1 MKKIEKLTPEQ
12 EAELPAFRQR
22 YLHIA
27 CGGGRIDRDTLQGHL
42 TAAYAMIGKPAPAL
56 FIFDSPAACML
67 ALKIFKMPK
76 ESQLRSQLRSQLESQ
91 LWSQLGSQLES
102 QLGSQL
108 RSQLES
114 QLWSQL
120 RSQLWSQLGSQLR
133 SQLWSQLWNQLWSQL
148 GSQLESQLGSQL
160 WSQLRSQLGSQL
172 WSQLWSQLGSQLG
185 SQLRSQL
192 RSQNIY
198 DSNYL
203 WGSQDLY
210 WLAFYR
216 FAQSIGVKYSK
227 KDAKALDIMEGIS
240 TQCEWWF
247 PYDGIVIASERPTS
261 VRWDGERRLHCETG
275 PAVEYADGYEL
286 YSWRG
291 ISIPAEWVK
300 HGPPASKD
308 IMRIENTEQRRI
320 AAEMR
325 GWHNILPEIGAILID
340 AHANPQVGELWQA
353 DLPDNGPERFLKVQ
367 CGTGRTF
374 AIPVGMEFA
383 TAREA
388 NAATYGIAPQILD
401 QLEIRT

>member
-22 YLHIA
+22 YLEIA

-42 TAAYAMIGKPAPAL
+42 NAAYALIGKPEPAL

-76 ESQLRSQLRSQLESQ
+76 ESQLRSQLESQLWSQLWSQLRSQLWSQLRSQLWSQ

-102 QLGSQL
+102 QL
-108 RSQLES
+108 
-114 QLWSQL
+114 W
-120 RSQLWSQLGSQLR
+120 
-133 SQLWSQLWNQLWSQL
+133 
-148 GSQLESQLGSQL
+148 SQL

-172 WSQLWSQLGSQLG
+172 WSQLWSQLESQLWSQLESQLESQLG
-185 SQLRSQL
+185 SQLESQL

-210 WLAFYR
+210 WLALYR
-216 FAQSIGVKYSK
+216 FCQTIGVKYPK
-227 KDAKALDIMEGIS
+227 KDAATLDLMEGIS
-240 TQCEWWF
+240 SQCEWWF
-247 PYDGIVIASERPTS
+247 PYDGIVIASERPRT
-261 VRWDGERRLHCETG
+261 VRWDGERRLHCEAG
-275 PAVEYADGYEL
+275 PAVEYADGYSL

-291 ISIPAEWVK
+291 ISIPADWIEK
-300 HGPPASKD
+300 GPPASKD
-308 IMRIENTEQRRI
+308 IMRIDNTEQRRI
-320 AAEMR
+320 ACEMR
-325 GWHNILPEIGAILID
+325 GWHNILPDIGAILID
-340 AHANPQVGELWQA
+340 KHKNPQVGELWQA
-353 DLPDNGPERFLKVQ
+353 DLPDNGPERFLKVE

-374 AIPVGMEFA
+374 AIPVGMDFA

>member
-22 YLHIA
+22 YLDIA

-42 TAAYAMIGKPAPAL
+42 TASYALIGKPAPAL

-67 ALKIFKMPK
+67 ALKIFKMP
-76 ESQLRSQLRSQLESQ
+76 EA
-91 LWSQLGSQLES
+91 SQLG
-102 QLGSQL
+102 
-108 RSQLES
+108 
-114 QLWSQL
+114 
-120 RSQLWSQLGSQLR
+120 
-133 SQLWSQLWNQLWSQL
+133 
-148 GSQLESQLGSQL
+148 
-160 WSQLRSQLGSQL
+160 SQLGSQL
-172 WSQLWSQLGSQLG
+172 WSQLWSQL
-185 SQLRSQL
+185 

-198 DSNYL
+198 DPNYL

-216 FAQSIGVKYSK
+216 FAHSIGAKYSK
-227 KDAKALDIMEGIS
+227 KDAATLGLIEGIS

-247 PYDGIVIASERPTS
+247 PYDGVVIASERPTS

-275 PAVEYADGYEL
+275 PAVEYADGYAL

-291 ISIPAEWVK
+291 ISIPAEWIK
-300 HGPPASKD
+300 DGPPASKD

-340 AHANPQVGELWQA
+340 KHANPQVGELWQA

>member
-22 YLHIA
+22 YLDIA

-42 TAAYAMIGKPAPAL
+42 TASYALIGKPAPAL

-67 ALKIFKMPK
+67 ALKIFKMP
-76 ESQLRSQLRSQLESQ
+76 EA
-91 LWSQLGSQLES
+91 SQLGSQL
-102 QLGSQL
+102 G
-108 RSQLES
+108 S

-120 RSQLWSQLGSQLR
+120 RSQLWSQLGSQL
-133 SQLWSQLWNQLWSQL
+133 

-160 WSQLRSQLGSQL
+160 WSQLGSQLGSQL
-172 WSQLWSQLGSQLG
+172 WSQLWSQL
-185 SQLRSQL
+185 

-198 DSNYL
+198 DPNYL

-216 FAQSIGVKYSK
+216 FAHSIGAKYSK
-227 KDAKALDIMEGIS
+227 KDAATLGLIEGIS

-247 PYDGIVIASERPTS
+247 PYDGVVIASERPTS

-275 PAVEYADGYEL
+275 PAVEYADGYAL

-291 ISIPAEWVK
+291 ISIPAEWIK
-300 HGPPASKD
+300 DGPPASKD

-340 AHANPQVGELWQA
+340 KHANPQVGELWQA